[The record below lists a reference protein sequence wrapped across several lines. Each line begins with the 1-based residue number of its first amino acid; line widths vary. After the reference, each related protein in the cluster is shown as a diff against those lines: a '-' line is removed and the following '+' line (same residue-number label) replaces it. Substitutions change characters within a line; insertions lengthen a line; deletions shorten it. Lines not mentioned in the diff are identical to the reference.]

1 MNGGGGRVS
10 TALDLFPVSIGTIN
24 YESQDCPELF
34 GD

>member
-1 MNGGGGRVS
+1 MNGGS